1 MLMATAGHVD
11 HGKTTLIQ
19 ALTGT
24 NCDRLEEEKRRGITI
39 ALGYAQWTLKTG
51 ESISIVDVPGRK
63 TRPCSLARGDQRRRG
78 RHFWRIRCVPKLEN
92 TSMHVVLGIRHAVI
106 AMTFADRTSD
116 SGAMM
121 AEIRRE
127 LISTYPDAPICR

>member
-51 ESISIVDVPGRK
+51 ESISIVDVPGHEKLVR
-63 TRPCSLARGDQRRRG
+63 TMLSGSGGIDAVMVVISGAS
-78 RHFWRIRCVPKLEN
+78 VPPLRN
-92 TSMHVVLGIRHAVI
+92 PNALFGIR
-106 AMTFADRTSD
+106 MRSSLTFADRTSD
-116 SGAMM
+116 QG
-121 AEIRRE
+121 
-127 LISTYPDAPICR
+127 

>member
-24 NCDRLEEEKRRGITI
+24 DCDRLEEEKRRGITI

-51 ESISIVDVPGRK
+51 ESISIVDVPGHEKLVRTMLSGSGGIDAVMVVISGASGVMPQ
-63 TRPCSLARGDQRRRG
+63 TREHLNAC
-78 RHFWRIRCVPKLEN
+78 W
-92 TSMHVVLGIRHAVI
+92 VLGIQHAVI
-106 AMTFADRTSD
+106 AMTFADRTLD
-116 SGAMM
+116 SEAMV
-121 AEIRRE
+121 AEIRK
-127 LISTYPDAPICR
+127 S